1 MSHRGFGLIK
11 IDRAILEKKFF
22 CRDDDDLV
30 LMKMTYR
37 VAFSMLLKT
46 YNLIYLM
53 KTMKTTKMLKT
64 KTMKT
69 MKTMIPILLLFQFK
83 QIKNKNYMFI
93 LLNIIM

>member
-22 CRDDDDLV
+22 RRDDDDLV
-30 LMKMTYR
+30 LMKMTYG

-53 KTMKTTKMLKT
+53 KTMKTMKTTKMLKT
-64 KTMKT
+64 KTM
-69 MKTMIPILLLFQFK
+69 
-83 QIKNKNYMFI
+83 
-93 LLNIIM
+93 

>member
-22 CRDDDDLV
+22 RRDDDDLV

-69 MKTMIPILLLFQFK
+69 MIPILLLFQFK

-93 LLNIIM
+93 L